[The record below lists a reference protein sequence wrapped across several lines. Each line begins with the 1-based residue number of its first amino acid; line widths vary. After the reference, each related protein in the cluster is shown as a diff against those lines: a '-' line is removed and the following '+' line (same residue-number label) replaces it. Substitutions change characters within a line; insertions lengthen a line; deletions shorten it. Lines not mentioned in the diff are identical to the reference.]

1 MTKMITIKTKL
12 LLGLM
17 VMISPTIFATA
28 QSPDLHWPQD
38 GDRVVKTHYEFVT
51 VDTDS
56 AVWDFS
62 HAIETGHEHTMQWLN
77 LGDTVLVRIERGNQY
92 TYRTQADTLLWLG
105 YENPLLGMRDSIA
118 PIAMLPT
125 MQTGD
130 SVVSPCYFKGK
141 YSGNHAVDM
150 AGTHTVQLMR
160 QGTLILPNDTITDAV
175 LVREVTDGKVRVSP
189 ELTDAPISSDNDSLM
204 RHVEVTDRWYSP
216 NHRYPVAE
224 NVSSTFYV
232 QGELRQQTR
241 ATYLC
246 TPDVQ
251 ELALGDVVQPRQN
264 APRQSHGTPLA
275 IGDSAASG
283 NNMSLG
289 ERLAVNVA
297 GGHVDVAVSGT
308 DGTDVTIILSDLQG
322 RVWASHS
329 GKTQGGPWQ
338 GSVSTAQLP
347 TGDYLLH
354 VASGEETE
362 VKRIKIK

>member
-1 MTKMITIKTKL
+1 MITAKTKL
-12 LLGLM
+12 LVIL
-17 VMISPTIFATA
+17 VVVITATIAATA

-77 LGDTVLVRIERGNQY
+77 MGDTVLVRIERGNQY
-92 TYRTQADTLLWLG
+92 TYRTQGDTLLWLG

-118 PIAMLPT
+118 PIAMLPV
-125 MQTGD
+125 MQPGD
-130 SVVSPCYFKGK
+130 SVASPCYFKGK

-160 QGTLILPNDTITDAV
+160 QGTLILPNDTITDAM

-189 ELTDAPISSDNDSLM
+189 ELTDAPISSDNDSLLH
-204 RHVEVTDRWYSP
+204 RVEVTDRWYSSS
-216 NHRYPVAE
+216 HRYPVAE
-224 NVSSTFYV
+224 NVTGTFYV

-251 ELALGDVVQPRQN
+251 ELALGDVVRPRQN

-275 IGDSAASG
+275 GGDSAASG
-283 NNMSLG
+283 NNISLG

-308 DGTDVTIILSDLQG
+308 DGTDVTVILSDLQG
-322 RVWASHS
+322 RVWASRS

-338 GSVSTAQLP
+338 GSVSTSRLRA
-347 TGDYLLH
+347 GDYLLY
-354 VASGEETE
+354 VANGEETHVE
-362 VKRIKIK
+362 RIKIK

>member
-1 MTKMITIKTKL
+1 MITAKTKL
-12 LLGLM
+12 LVIL
-17 VMISPTIFATA
+17 VVVITATIAATA
-28 QSPDLHWPQD
+28 QSTDLHWPQD

-62 HAIETGHEHTMQWLN
+62 HAIATGSEHSMQWVN
-77 LGDTVLVRIERGNQY
+77 LGDSVLVRIEQGNQY
-92 TYRTQADTLLWLG
+92 TYRTQGDTLLWLG

-118 PIAMLPT
+118 PIAMLPV
-125 MQTGD
+125 MQLGD
-130 SVVSPCYFKGK
+130 SVASPCYFKGK

-150 AGTHTVQLMR
+150 AGTHTVKLMR
-160 QGTLILPNDTITDAV
+160 QGTLILPNDTINDAM

-189 ELTDAPISSDNDSLM
+189 ELTDAPISASQDSLL

-216 NHRYPVAE
+216 SHRYPVAE
-224 NVSSTFYV
+224 NVTSTFYV

-251 ELALGDVVQPRQN
+251 ELALGDVVRPRQN

-275 IGDSAASG
+275 GGDSDASG

-297 GGHVDVAVSGT
+297 GGHVDVTVSGT
-308 DGTDVTIILSDLQG
+308 DDTNVTVILSDLQG
-322 RVWASHS
+322 RVWASRS
-329 GKTQGGPWQ
+329 GKTQGGLWQ
-338 GSVSTAQLP
+338 GAVDTGHLP

-362 VKRIKIK
+362 VKRIKIN

>member
-1 MTKMITIKTKL
+1 MHIRQFIVLIL
-12 LLGLM
+12 L
-17 VMISPTIFATA
+17 ISPFLGHGQIPST
-28 QSPDLHWPQD
+28 HWPQN

-62 HAIETGHEHTMQWLN
+62 HAVETGREHTMQWLN
-77 LGDTVLVRIERGNQY
+77 MGDSVLVRVEQGNQF
-92 TYRTQADTLLWLG
+92 TYQMRGDSLLWLG

-118 PIAMLPT
+118 PVAEMPMMTL
-125 MQTGD
+125 GD
-130 SVVSPCYFKGK
+130 SVSTPYYFHGK

-150 AGTHTVQLMR
+150 TGTHVVQLKAL
-160 QGTLILPNDTITDAV
+160 GTLILPNDTISDAM

-189 ELTDAPISSDNDSLM
+189 ELTDEPISLDNDSLM

-251 ELALGDVVQPRQN
+251 ELALGDVTSPCQN
-264 APRQSHGTPLA
+264 APRQSNGAPSNNGSGMGWGDKLPL
-275 IGDSAASG
+275 GD
-283 NNMSLG
+283 
-289 ERLAVNVA
+289 RLAVSV
-297 GGHVDVAVSGT
+297 GDGQISIAVSGT
-308 DGTDVTIILSDLQG
+308 DGTDVAIILSDIQG
-322 RVWASHS
+322 RVWASQT
-329 GKTQGGPWQ
+329 GKMQGGLWQ
-338 GSVSTAQLP
+338 STVNTSHLP

-362 VKRIKIK
+362 VERFKIR

>member
-1 MTKMITIKTKL
+1 MNIAKPFLTYLLVCVMAMTCMHLSI
-12 LLGLM
+12 
-17 VMISPTIFATA
+17 A
-28 QSPDLHWPQD
+28 QSINLHWPQD

-77 LGDTVLVRIERGNQY
+77 MGDTVLVRIERGNQY

-125 MQTGD
+125 MQPGD
-130 SVVSPCYFKGK
+130 SVASPCYFKGK

-150 AGTHTVQLMR
+150 TGTHTVQLMR
-160 QGTLILPNDTITDAV
+160 QGTLILPNDTITDAM

-189 ELTDAPISSDNDSLM
+189 ELTDAPISSDNDSLL
-204 RHVEVTDRWYSP
+204 RHVEATDRWYSP
-216 NHRYPVAE
+216 SHRYPVAE
-224 NVSSTFYV
+224 NVTGTFYV

-264 APRQSHGTPLA
+264 APHRTNGPAKGYADH
-275 IGDSAASG
+275 SG
-283 NNMSLG
+283 NIPPLG
-289 ERLAVNVA
+289 ERLTVSTGN
-297 GGHVDVAVSGT
+297 GQVAVCVSVS
-308 DGTDVTIILSDLQG
+308 DSTDVTAVLSDIQG
-322 RVWASHS
+322 RVWSTT
-329 GKTQGGPWQ
+329 GGCTQGGSWQ
-338 GSVSTAQLP
+338 GVINTSQLP
-347 TGDYLLH
+347 TGSYLLH
-354 VASGEETE
+354 VANGAEIHVER
-362 VKRIKIK
+362 VVVR

>member
-1 MTKMITIKTKL
+1 MIL
-12 LLGLM
+12 LMAPFVNHGQ
-17 VMISPTIFATA
+17 PPGT
-28 QSPDLHWPQD
+28 HWPQN

-62 HAIETGHEHTMQWLN
+62 HAVESAVWDFSHAVETGREHTMQWLN
-77 LGDTVLVRIERGNQY
+77 MGDSVLVRVEQGNQF
-92 TYRTQADTLLWLG
+92 TYQMRGDSLLWLG

-118 PIAMLPT
+118 PVAEMPMMTL
-125 MQTGD
+125 GD
-130 SVVSPCYFKGK
+130 SVSTPYYFHGK

-150 AGTHTVQLMR
+150 TGTHVVQLKAL
-160 QGTLILPNDTITDAV
+160 GTLILPNDTISDAM

-189 ELTDAPISSDNDSLM
+189 ELTDEPISLDND
-204 RHVEVTDRWYSP
+204 R
-216 NHRYPVAE
+216 
-224 NVSSTFYV
+224 SSTFYV
-232 QGELRQQTR
+232 QGELRQQTH

-251 ELALGDVVQPRQN
+251 ELALGDVVRPRQN
-264 APRQSHGTPLA
+264 APRQSHGTPLVG
-275 IGDSAASG
+275 GDSDASG
-283 NNMSLG
+283 NNISLG

-308 DGTDVTIILSDLQG
+308 DGTDVTVILSDLQG
-322 RVWASHS
+322 RVWVSRS
-329 GKTQGGPWQ
+329 GKTQGGLWQ
-338 GSVSTAQLP
+338 GSVSTGHLP

-362 VKRIKIK
+362 VKRIKIN